1 MKTKSNFWKNL
12 VGVMKGFGMTRL
24 RLTVPKT
31 HSLHVALFALAAVAV
46 LAAAGCKKSEQS
58 SVVSGPKTF
67 ASPDE
72 ASSAVYN
79 AAKSGDGQALI
90 AIFGPDATD
99 LIISGDPVQDKAGR
113 DKFAAQY
120 DEMHRW
126 GKLTNGGKVLTIG
139 AENYPLPFSL
149 MKNSSGQWYF
159 DTASAKEEILARRIG
174 GNELA
179 TIDVL
184 NAMSDAQIEYFS
196 QTHDG
201 NPVYQFAQKFVSD
214 AGKQNGLYWKAAEDQ
229 PESPLGPLAAE
240 ASADGYGGG
249 SKQSPQPFH
258 GYFYR
263 ILTKQGA
270 HAEGGAKD
278 YVVNGNMT
286 GGFAILA
293 YPAEYR
299 NSGVMTLMINQNG
312 AVFQKDLGANT
323 SDIAKTIN
331 EFNPDETW
339 SPVE

>member
-1 MKTKSNFWKNL
+1 
-12 VGVMKGFGMTRL
+12 MTRQ
-24 RLTVPKT
+24 RLTAPKT
-31 HSLHVALFALAAVAV
+31 HSLHVVLLALAAAAM
-46 LAAAGCKKSEQS
+46 LAAAGCKKAEQS
-58 SVVSGPKTF
+58 APVSGPKMF

-72 ASSAVYN
+72 ASSAVYK

-90 AIFGPDATD
+90 AIFGPNATD

-126 GKLTNGGKVLTIG
+126 GKLTNGGKVLTVG
-139 AENYPLPFSL
+139 AENYPFPFSL

-159 DTASAKEEILARRIG
+159 DTTSAKEEILARRIG

-179 TIDVL
+179 TVDVL

-214 AGKQNGLYWKAAEDQ
+214 DGKQNGLYWKAAEDQ
-229 PESPLGPLAAE
+229 PESPLGPLAAD
-240 ASADGYGGG
+240 ASADGYGGS
-249 SKQSPQPFH
+249 SKPAPQPFH

-263 ILTKQGA
+263 MITKQGS
-270 HAEGGAKD
+270 HAVGGAKD
-278 YVVNGNMT
+278 YVVKGNMT

-293 YPAEYR
+293 FPAEYR
-299 NSGVMTLMINQNG
+299 NSGVMTLMINQDG
-312 AVFQKDLGANT
+312 TVYEKDLGAQT
-323 SDIAKTIN
+323 AELARAIT
-331 EFNPDETW
+331 EFNPDDTW
-339 SPVE
+339 KRVE

>member
-1 MKTKSNFWKNL
+1 MKKTKSNFRKNL
-12 VGVMKGFGMTRL
+12 VCAMKEFGMTL
-24 RLTVPKT
+24 FRLTAPER
-31 HSLHVALFALAAVAV
+31 HSRYALLFALA
-46 LAAAGCKKSEQS
+46 LMTLLAAGCQKPEQS
-58 SVVSGPKTF
+58 ATVSAPRTF

-72 ASSAVYN
+72 ASSAVYT
-79 AAKSGDGQALI
+79 AAKSGDGQSLI
-90 AIFGPDATD
+90 AIFGSNATE
-99 LIISGDPVQDKAGR
+99 LIMSGDPVQDKAGR

-126 GKLTNGGKVLTIG
+126 GKLTNDGRVLTVG
-139 AENYPLPFSL
+139 AENYPFPFSL
-149 MKNSSGQWYF
+149 MKNSAGQWYF

-179 TIDVL
+179 TVDVL

-214 AGKQNGLYWKAAEDQ
+214 DGKQNGLYWKAAEDQ

-240 ASADGYGGG
+240 ASADGYGGS
-249 SKQSPQPFH
+249 SKPAPQPLH

-263 ILTKQGA
+263 MITKQGS
-270 HAEGGAKD
+270 HAAGGAKE

-299 NSGVMTLMINQNG
+299 SSGVMTLMINQDG
-312 AVFQKDLGANT
+312 TVFEKDLGAHT
-323 SDIAKTIN
+323 ADLAKAIT
-331 EFNPDETW
+331 EFNPDDAW
-339 SPVE
+339 KPVE

>member
-1 MKTKSNFWKNL
+1 
-12 VGVMKGFGMTRL
+12 MTRQ
-24 RLTVPKT
+24 RLTAPKT
-31 HSLHVALFALAAVAV
+31 HSLHLVLLALAAVAM
-46 LAAAGCKKSEQS
+46 LAAAGCRKKEHST
-58 SVVSGPKTF
+58 VVSGPKTF

-72 ASSAVYN
+72 ASSAVYT

-90 AIFGPDATD
+90 AIFGSNATD

-126 GKLTNGGKVLTIG
+126 GKLTNGGKILTVG
-139 AENYPLPFSL
+139 AENYPFPFSL
-149 MKNSSGQWYF
+149 MKNSAGQWYF

-179 TIDVL
+179 TVDVL

-214 AGKQNGLYWKAAEDQ
+214 EGKQNGLYWKAAEDQ

-240 ASADGYGGG
+240 ASADGYGGN
-249 SKQSPQPFH
+249 SKPAPQPFH

-263 ILTKQGA
+263 MITKQGS
-270 HAEGGAKD
+270 HAVGGAKD
-278 YVVNGNMT
+278 YVVKGNMT

-293 YPAEYR
+293 FPAEYR
-299 NSGVMTLMINQNG
+299 NSGVMTLMINQDG
-312 AVFQKDLGANT
+312 TVYEKDLGAQT
-323 SDIAKTIN
+323 AELAKAIT
-331 EFNPDETW
+331 EFNPDDTW
-339 SPVE
+339 KRVE